1 MTEMC
6 NISHVF
12 LDYMDTFLQT
22 IHHILVVSMIKTLV
36 LDFTMIVIS
45 WVT

>member
-1 MTEMC
+1 
-6 NISHVF
+6 
-12 LDYMDTFLQT
+12 
-22 IHHILVVSMIKTLV
+22 MIKTLV

>member
-1 MTEMC
+1 
-6 NISHVF
+6 
-12 LDYMDTFLQT
+12 MDTLLE
-22 IHHILVVSMIKTLV
+22 IILHILVVSMIKTLV

>member
-1 MTEMC
+1 
-6 NISHVF
+6 
-12 LDYMDTFLQT
+12 MDTFFE
-22 IHHILVVSMIKTLV
+22 IIFHILVVSMIKTLV

>member
-1 MTEMC
+1 
-6 NISHVF
+6 
-12 LDYMDTFLQT
+12 MDTFLEI

-45 WVT
+45 WIT